1 MTSGYLR
8 TMRQA
13 PWRIC
18 ALAGAVALIAVA
30 LVLTAT
36 SPSGDPRDAA
46 GSRQPRGGGE
56 SPAAPVTPL
65 PDGPDEPPE
74 TVPAVRSFETAPGP
88 GWAPADS
95 SRVVTDPD
103 GPLTEEADRL
113 ADELSLDR
121 SDEDARAGDVEL
133 VHDEDAGCGAEGYR
147 LETDDQRVTLTAETP
162 AGAFYGTVTLAQ
174 AVRGQGGIAQGTVED
189 RPDRPQRGLSL
200 DIARKHFDAE
210 WIEQRL
216 REMAGLKL
224 NQLQLHFSDDQGF
237 RIESESHPEVVSED
251 HLSKDEVRDIIRL
264 AQSLHIEVIPEI
276 DSPGHLGAVLEAHPD
291 LQLRERDGSATPGA
305 IDIANPEAGEI
316 VDDLLR
322 EYAELFPGPYL
333 HLGGDE
339 YAALYKRDPDAAYPG
354 LADAARERFGDGA
367 TVTDLAT
374 GWLNDRAEVAR
385 EAGKT
390 PQVWNDG
397 MHAGG
402 AVQPDGD
409 REVTY
414 WTGREIGAREPVE
427 YLESG
432 WPLINM
438 NSEYL
443 YYVLGEPNQFT
454 YPTGERIYD
463 EWTPDVVRG
472 SEPVPEEFRN
482 AEDVPGGRLA
492 VWGDLAE
499 AQTQEEVA
507 AGITGPLRAVAQK
520 LWDPGEPELDWAAF
534 SELADRVTAPA

>member
-1 MTSGYLR
+1 
-8 TMRQA
+8 MRQA
-13 PWRIC
+13 PWRIA

-36 SPSGDPRDAA
+36 SPSGDPHDSA
-46 GSRQPRGGGE
+46 GTRQPRGVGE
-56 SPAAPVTPL
+56 SPATPL
-65 PDGPDEPPE
+65 PTGPNEAPR
-74 TVPAVRSFETAPGP
+74 TVPSVRSFEEAPGP

-95 SRVVTDPD
+95 TRVVTDPD
-103 GPLTEEADRL
+103 GPLTDEADRL
-113 ADELSLDR
+113 ADELDVER
-121 SDEDARAGDVEL
+121 SDEDPGAGDVEL
-133 VHDEDAGCGAEGYR
+133 VLDRDADCGAEGYR
-147 LETDDQRVTLTAETP
+147 LETDDQRVTITAETP
-162 AGAFYGTVTLAQ
+162 AGAFYGTVTLTQ
-174 AVRGQGGIAQGTVED
+174 AVRDQGGIAQGTVED

-200 DIARKHFDAE
+200 DIARKHYDAE
-210 WIEQRL
+210 WIEARL
-216 REMAGLKL
+216 REMAELKL

-251 HLSKDEVRDIIRL
+251 HLTKDQVRDLIRL
-264 AQSLHIEVIPEI
+264 AQSLHIDVIPEI
-276 DSPGHLGAVLEAHPD
+276 DSPGHLGAVLAAHPD

-305 IDIANPEAGEI
+305 IDIANPDAGEI

-322 EYAELFPGPYL
+322 EYAELFPSDYF

-339 YAALYKRDPDAAYPG
+339 YAALFKSDPDAAYPG
-354 LADAARERFGDGA
+354 LAEAARERFGDDA

-374 GWLNDRAEVAR
+374 GWLNDRADAAR
-385 EAGKT
+385 DAGKT

-402 AVQPDGD
+402 EVQPDQE

-414 WTGREIGAREPVE
+414 WTGREVGAREPVE
-427 YLESG
+427 YLEGG

-454 YPTGERIYD
+454 YPTGERIYE

-482 AEDVPGGRLA
+482 AEDVPGGRFA
-492 VWGDLAE
+492 VWGDLAD

-507 AGITGPLRAVAQK
+507 AGIVGPLRAVAQK
-520 LWDPGEPELDWAAF
+520 LWDPAQPELDWAEF
-534 SELADRVTAPA
+534 TELADRVTAG